1 MLLFFSRVRCT
12 SIFLALRA
20 VIVPQGLDQ
29 TCVLKLWK
37 MIPSSCVRLIASA
50 HTLTATPLSP
60 QPALLTHKHAESYI
74 QKYGVPQTGHL
85 LSLIMEPKVSACVC
99 CQRLR
104 GRGSPAC
111 ALFFFSSPS
120 AQIAQGYGD
129 QDPGPHAART
139 QRSAEPGGG
148 HYLFLALSL
157 SVSVPFI
164 LFPGWVLAGQAPTKE
179 NMENNS
185 VLIYVRISLLT
196 WWIGSM
202 RLKPMRK
209 LFRETNPVEPKQW
222 LSRAEVN
229 RKLCVGEII
238 GRNKIMKG
246 ICQSIGVYFAFKSW
260 IDIAFWLTYLQTVKS
275 GISIVYL
282 RFSWIYFDMT
292 DQSWC

>member
-1 MLLFFSRVRCT
+1 MENDSIQLCQAYSICTHSHCNTIVTTARSTHTQTRRIIHPKIWRPPNRTFTQPHNGTQGQRVFVLPAFAWER
-12 SIFLALRA
+12 LA
-20 VIVPQGLDQ
+20 
-29 TCVLKLWK
+29 
-37 MIPSSCVRLIASA
+37 
-50 HTLTATPLSP
+50 
-60 QPALLTHKHAESYI
+60 
-74 QKYGVPQTGHL
+74 
-85 LSLIMEPKVSACVC
+85 
-99 CQRLR
+99 RLR
-104 GRGSPAC
+104 T
-111 ALFFFSSPS
+111 FFFFSPS

-179 NMENNS
+179 NMENNL